1 MDPLLIVLAGIAT
14 VLVAIIVFRL
24 HAVIALLLAALVTG
38 ILTPDH
44 LIYDFAIGKGM
55 SEGAAESMSQI
66 LLGKRL
72 STAFGNTAGKIGILI
87 ALASVIG
94 TTLMRSGGAE
104 RIIRG
109 LLSLVGKKNAS
120 LAFLTGSFT
129 LAIPVFFDTVFYLMI
144 PLVRSMGIKN
154 PKKYSLYLM
163 SVIAAAVM
171 AHSLIP
177 PTPGP
182 LFVAEEMGIDL
193 GVMMLGG
200 LVIGALTVGSGYLY
214 ALWANRRWDLP
225 MRDTPDLSMEELEK
239 ISSQRPDQLPSLAFS
254 LLPILLPVLLIT
266 GNTILNVLAPDNGAL
281 QGLRS
286 FFTTFGD
293 SNIALFV
300 ACIISMLLLWSQQP
314 DAKLFKK
321 YIYES
326 LMGAGLIILIT
337 SSGGA
342 FGQMLQQT
350 NIGSRVAEFASSYQL
365 AILPLAFFLSAAVRT
380 AQGSATVAM
389 ITTIGIIG
397 GFTASASLSFHPV
410 YIALV
415 IGCGS
420 KIFAWMNDS
429 GFWIISKMSGMT
441 ERETIQHFSIQLTVM
456 GFVGLISCMVLAWIF
471 PLI

>member
-1 MDPLLIVLAGIAT
+1 MNPAHT
-14 VLVAIIVFRL
+14 
-24 HAVIALLLAALVTG
+24 
-38 ILTPDH
+38 
-44 LIYDFAIGKGM
+44 
-55 SEGAAESMSQI
+55 

-72 STAFGNTAGKIGILI
+72 SAAFGNTAGKIGILI

-104 RIIRG
+104 RIIRS
-109 LLSLVGKKNAS
+109 LLNLVGKKNAS
-120 LAFLTGSFT
+120 LAFLSSSFT

-154 PKKYSLYLM
+154 PRKFSLYLM

-200 LVIGALTVGSGYLY
+200 LLIGVVTVGSGYAY
-214 ALWANRRWDLP
+214 AVWANRRWDLP

-239 ISSQRPDQLPSLAFS
+239 ISSQAGEQLPSLVFS
-254 LLPILLPVLLIT
+254 LAPILLPVFLIT
-266 GNTILNVLAPDNGAL
+266 GNTILNVLTDGDSL
-281 QGLRS
+281 TSLRW

-293 SNIALFV
+293 SNIALFL
-300 ACIISMLLLWSQQP
+300 ACIISMLLLWRQKP
-314 DAKLFKK
+314 DQKLFRK

-337 SSGGA
+337 SAGGA

-350 NIGSRVAEFASSYQL
+350 NIGSRVADLSSGYQL

-397 GFTASASLSFHPV
+397 GFTASAELPFHPV

-441 ERETIQHFSIQLTVM
+441 EKETIQHFSIQLTVM
-456 GFVGLISCMVLAWIF
+456 GFVGLISCMLLAWMF